1 MALDVL
7 RRIGERLDGVSGCV
21 GGGFLCRLCVEEI
34 FYRAANAVEPLQ
46 CGRVKLFECC
56 GGGFDKNRA
65 VENPGCVHVETY
77 FSFTSRTS
85 PERGF
90 PGPSIMMRPVK
101 SLGDVRPKLYL
112 FGSLGNGASFAP
124 SFA

>member
-65 VENPGCVHVETY
+65 VENPGVSMWRLTFVL
-77 FSFTSRTS
+77 RA
-85 PERGF
+85 ERPLNAAFRGR
-90 PGPSIMMRPVK
+90 PS
-101 SLGDVRPKLYL
+101 
-112 FGSLGNGASFAP
+112 
-124 SFA
+124 